1 MKRVSL
7 FCTNENYYCKCV
19 KCRLAIKTAQELE
32 FRQVEKELRN
42 QHKTGLEHNS
52 GKLSEQLLK
61 EII

>member
-1 MKRVSL
+1 MKRTSK
-7 FCTNENYYCKCV
+7 FCTSENYFCKCV
-19 KCRLAIKTAQELE
+19 KCRLAIKTAQELD

-42 QHKTGLEHNS
+42 QRQTGLEHNS

>member
-1 MKRVSL
+1 MKRTSK
-7 FCTNENYYCKCV
+7 FCTNENYSCNCV

-52 GKLSEQLLK
+52 GKLTLELLK
-61 EII
+61 EVV